1 MHTACDTQLP
11 AAGRKRAHYPAA
23 FKAQLL
29 AACAE
34 PGAGTAA
41 IAKAHGLNANLLRR
55 WIAQHRRQTQDGAL
69 ATPGTATPAGAT
81 GFVQLTAAGHCAP
94 LVSPTGNERLH
105 LSISRGELQASLS
118 LPADQHSQ
126 CASILKLLLS

>member
-1 MHTACDTQLP
+1 MPTCC
-11 AAGRKRAHYPAA
+11 AAGSHNTDDRPR
-23 FKAQLL
+23 
-29 AACAE
+29 AACSPHPA
-34 PGAGTAA
+34 PP
-41 IAKAHGLNANLLRR
+41 HP
-55 WIAQHRRQTQDGAL
+55 L
-69 ATPGTATPAGAT
+69 APQ
-81 GFVQLTAAGHCAP
+81 VSAAGHCAP

>member
-1 MHTACDTQLP
+1 MHTASDIQLP

-23 FKAQLL
+23 FKAQLV

-34 PGAGTAA
+34 PGAVTAA
-41 IAKAHGLNANLLRR
+41 IAKAHGLDASLLRR
-55 WIAQHRRQTQDGAL
+55 WIAQHRQTQGGVL
-69 ATPGTATPAGAT
+69 ATPGAVTPAAAT
-81 GFVQLTAAGHCAP
+81 GFVQLTAACRSAP
-94 LVSPTGNERLH
+94 LASPTGNERLH